1 VNRLLR
7 LIQMILTEIDLRF
20 SEKRVI
26 HGIAV
31 YHTSDRTPSDKSYA
45 GVAESLAV
53 IGTFDPRRLE
63 GIRRYLRRIVVAAQS
78 RTVYWRFARACA
90 LSDQSLST
98 QPAIWIASVLVHEGT
113 HARLHGRGIEPN
125 DMKMRARIERTCVR
139 EQIRFL
145 MRVPG
150 SEVYVRHLERE
161 LDEGSWF
168 SDEERKAATVDR
180 LRALDAPAWLIKWM
194 KRQ

>member
-1 VNRLLR
+1 MNRLLR

-20 SEKRVI
+20 SAKRVI

-31 YHTSDRTPSDKSYA
+31 YHTSDRTPPDESYGA
-45 GVAESLAV
+45 VAAALAV
-53 IGTFDPRRLE
+53 IEAFDQRRLA
-63 GIRRYLRRIVVAAQS
+63 GIRRHFRRIVVAAQS

-90 LSDQSLST
+90 LSDRSLST

-125 DMKMRARIERTCVR
+125 NMKMRARIEGACVR

-145 MRVPG
+145 IRVPG
-150 SEVYVRHLERE
+150 SEVYVRHLESE
-161 LDEGSWF
+161 LEDGTWF
-168 SDEERKAATVDR
+168 SDDERKAATVDR

-194 KRQ
+194 ER